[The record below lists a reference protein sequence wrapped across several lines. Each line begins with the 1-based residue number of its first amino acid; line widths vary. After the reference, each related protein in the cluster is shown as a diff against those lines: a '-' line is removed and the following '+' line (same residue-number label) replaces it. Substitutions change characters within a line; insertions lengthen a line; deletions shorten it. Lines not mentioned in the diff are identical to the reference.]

1 MDAEFSRLVWN
12 RAAWM
17 CVECG
22 KCVAVCPMAEMYPDF
37 GWDISPRG
45 MVQQALRGQGLLAGQ
60 GLWRC
65 TQCEACTRTCPAGVD
80 CCGLVR
86 DLRPLARAAAGEAPG
101 TAADSGEARCQNCGA
116 ELPPGPV
123 LAYLR
128 QALPQVPLDFL
139 DLCPACRR
147 LAYARL
153 NS

>member
-1 MDAEFSRLVWN
+1 MDAEFSRIVTA
-12 RAAWM
+12 RAASL

-22 KCVAVCPMAEMYPDF
+22 KCVTVCPMAEMYPDF
-37 GWDISPRG
+37 GWETSPRG
-45 MVQQALRGQGLLAGQ
+45 MVQLALAGRGLLSGQ

-80 CCGLVR
+80 CCGLVA
-86 DLRPLARAAAGEAPG
+86 DLRPLAREAWGATYLAGGAC
-101 TAADSGEARCQNCGA
+101 ASCGA
-116 ELPPGPV
+116 PLPPAPV

-128 QALPQVPLDFL
+128 QVLPQDPLDYL

-147 LAYARL
+147 ERYIRN